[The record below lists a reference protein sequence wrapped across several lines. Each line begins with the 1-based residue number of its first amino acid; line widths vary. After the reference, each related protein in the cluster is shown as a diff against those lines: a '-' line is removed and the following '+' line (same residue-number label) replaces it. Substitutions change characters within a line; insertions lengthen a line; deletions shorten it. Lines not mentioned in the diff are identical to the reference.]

1 MVQKYTKKPVTIEAI
16 QWTKENLPII
26 KEWLGENLAQLS
38 SEERYKNPEHHWV
51 IRDYLEGDM
60 KITEGDFI
68 IKGVKGEFYPCK
80 PDIFYATYNGPTRVL
95 WDHTTGE
102 YDKEYFKQDSID
114 AGIFLADLLTKE
126 LEKLGDEDLE
136 PREEVQN
143 LGVDPVLR
151 LKEDYDPNTINFK
164 WNDTEEVIL
173 KISKEGF
180 YYRGELVED
189 IHNVYERFNEWLTK
203 IE

>member
-1 MVQKYTKKPVTIEAI
+1 MKTAMQELIDRLDKTEK
-16 QWTKENLPII
+16 QLDKEN
-26 KEWLGENLAQLS
+26 NLVMS
-38 SEERYKNPEHHWV
+38 SALYAAKSMALE
-51 IRDYLEGDM
+51 YLEKEKEQICNAYTDGL
-60 KITEGDFI
+60 EGPYLGAEEYYIREFNQ
-68 IKGVKGEFYPCK
+68 KG
-80 PDIFYATYNGPTRVL
+80 
-95 WDHTTGE
+95 
-102 YDKEYFKQDSID
+102 ID

-126 LEKLGDEDLE
+126 LEELGDEDLE

-151 LKEDYDPNTINFK
+151 LKEDYDPNTINFR

>member
-1 MVQKYTKKPVTIEAI
+1 MKTAI
-16 QWTKENLPII
+16 
-26 KEWLGENLAQLS
+26 EWLVEQLARKHNEFQALTFYYDHK
-38 SEERYKNPEHHWV
+38 EEIEQAKAMEKEQICNAYVEG
-51 IRDYLEGDM
+51 LEGLW
-60 KITEGDFI
+60 ISAEEYYIREFNQ
-68 IKGVKGEFYPCK
+68 KG
-80 PDIFYATYNGPTRVL
+80 
-95 WDHTTGE
+95 
-102 YDKEYFKQDSID
+102 ID
-114 AGIFLADLLTKE
+114 AGIFLADLLKKE
-126 LEKLGDEDLE
+126 LEELGDEDLE